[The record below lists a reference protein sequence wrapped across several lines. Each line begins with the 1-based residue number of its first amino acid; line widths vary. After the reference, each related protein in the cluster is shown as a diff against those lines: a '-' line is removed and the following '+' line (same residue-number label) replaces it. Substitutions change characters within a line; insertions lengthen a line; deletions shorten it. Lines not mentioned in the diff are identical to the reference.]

1 MAEIT
6 FNVQARFDEV
16 VKARQE
22 LARLR
27 EELLKIKRD
36 TPKDVVESLEK
47 AYQAQSE
54 TVKKLTENLR
64 LYRFAIEKYGDKLS
78 FLNNLVQVFNDKAQS
93 TKTKIGEV
101 SSEVDKMQSKLS
113 NGNLDAEAGAS
124 LSHAISDK
132 IFSLK

>member
-27 EELLKIKRD
+27 EELLKVKMD

-47 AYQAQSE
+47 PIKPK
-54 TVKKLTENLR
+54 VR
-64 LYRFAIEKYGDKLS
+64 R
-78 FLNNLVQVFNDKAQS
+78 
-93 TKTKIGEV
+93 
-101 SSEVDKMQSKLS
+101 
-113 NGNLDAEAGAS
+113 
-124 LSHAISDK
+124 
-132 IFSLK
+132 

>member
-22 LARLR
+22 LARFR

-54 TVKKLTENLR
+54 TVKKLTENLIR
-64 LYRFAIEKYGDKLS
+64 DC
-78 FLNNLVQVFNDKAQS
+78 
-93 TKTKIGEV
+93 
-101 SSEVDKMQSKLS
+101 M
-113 NGNLDAEAGAS
+113 
-124 LSHAISDK
+124 
-132 IFSLK
+132 